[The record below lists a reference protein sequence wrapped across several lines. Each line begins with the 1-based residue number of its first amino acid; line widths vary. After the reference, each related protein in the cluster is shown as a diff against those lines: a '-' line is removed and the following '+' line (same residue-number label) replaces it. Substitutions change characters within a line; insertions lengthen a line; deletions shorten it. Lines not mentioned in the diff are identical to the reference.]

1 VESLPRN
8 ILADTGP
15 IFALIHAGD
24 ADHERAVQFARRF
37 TGRLITTWPVLTEV
51 SYLLVQSDRR
61 SLAVLFGMILD
72 GHLSIA
78 DLDSDDVQYMRT
90 LTAKYDT
97 NALAARLHE
106 SLPGLRKQK
115 SGSDPAPD
123 FHCSGHAT
131 PTLPGPTVSDGPL
144 LPSRE
149 SRRASQ
155 AICPSA

>member
-1 VESLPRN
+1 MESLPRN

-24 ADHERAVQFARRF
+24 TDHERAVQFARRF

-78 DLDSDDVQYMRT
+78 DLDSDDVRYMRT

-97 NALAARLHE
+97 MDLADASLVAIGERLDVLDVIALDR
-106 SLPGLRKQK
+106 R
-115 SGSDPAPD
+115 D
-123 FHCSGHAT
+123 F
-131 PTLPGPTVSDGPL
+131 
-144 LPSRE
+144 SRYRSR
-149 SRRASQ
+149 SRRAFTNHF
-155 AICPSA
+155 PD